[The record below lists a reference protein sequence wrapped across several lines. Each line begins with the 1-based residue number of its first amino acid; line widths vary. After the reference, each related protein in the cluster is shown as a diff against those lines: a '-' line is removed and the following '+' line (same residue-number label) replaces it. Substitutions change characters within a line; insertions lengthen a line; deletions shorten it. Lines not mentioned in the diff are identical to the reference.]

1 VGLPLS
7 FFLSRNH
14 FFGKKNSQDM
24 EKLFERG
31 LKEVTSVFERI
42 AALWESTSNGESELQ
57 TYSG

>member
-7 FFLSRNH
+7 FFVQKPLLW
-14 FFGKKNSQDM
+14 KKNSQDM